1 MSSAIV
7 ATMTGKTTPRAATAL
22 HKYARLESP
31 GLWREAQGAQR
42 REVIVAF
49 REATLVLSDPK
60 SESALSHW
68 SLPAVTR
75 LNKGALPALYAAD
88 AEGGETLELDDP
100 DMIAALETVRDAL
113 EAKRPRPGR
122 LRGFVLGA
130 GTSIILALGVFW
142 LPDALIR
149 HTASVLPAATRQ
161 AIGQFALADVQRLT
175 GSPCTTPLG
184 TYALT
189 DLADR
194 LFGQHQA
201 RILVMR
207 EGVSTS
213 AHLPGGVILVGRAL
227 IEDQDGPEVLAGMAI
242 MERLRAEMSDP
253 ILPVLRHAGL
263 TATFRLLTTGVLP
276 ASSVEGYGEALLTT
290 AAGPVPDDLALPR
303 FRAAGVPTSPYARL
317 IDPEGSATQGLRAN
331 DPMAGLVPQPL
342 MNDSDWV
349 GLQGICS

>member
-1 MSSAIV
+1 
-7 ATMTGKTTPRAATAL
+7 MTGKTPRAATAL

-31 GLWREAQGAQR
+31 GLWREAPGAQR

-75 LNKGALPALYAAD
+75 MNKGSLPAIYAAD
-88 AEGGETLELDDP
+88 PEGAETLELDDP

-113 EAKRPRPGR
+113 ESKRPRPGR
-122 LRGFVLGA
+122 LRGFALGA

-142 LPDALIR
+142 MPDAVYR
-149 HTASVLPAATRQ
+149 HTALVLPAATRQ
-161 AIGQFALADVQRLT
+161 AIGQYALADVQRLT
-175 GSPCTTPLG
+175 GSPCASPLG

-207 EGVSTS
+207 DAVTT
-213 AHLPGGVILVGRAL
+213 ATHLPGGVILVGRKV
-227 IEDQDGPEVLAGMAI
+227 IEEEDGPEVLAGLAI
-242 MERLRAEMSDP
+242 VERLRAEMNDP
-253 ILPVLRHAGL
+253 ILPVLRYAGL
-263 TATFRLLTTGVLP
+263 TATFRLLTSGLLP
-276 ASSVEGYGEALLTT
+276 AGSVEGYGKALLTDT
-290 AAGPVPDDLALPR
+290 PPAVPDDFVIQR
-303 FRAAGVPTSPYARL
+303 FRSAGVPTGPYART
-317 IDPEGSATQGLRAN
+317 IDPTGNATTNLIAN
-331 DPMAGLVPQPL
+331 DPMAGLVPQAL

-349 GLQGICS
+349 GLQGICG